1 MNFNECN
8 SLDRATRNNTLR
20 LLPWWQDK
28 RRRGTSPSMH
38 TRPPMQRRVWKKKER
53 EKEKKLKKTR
63 GKRRPTLRM
72 LFRRRG
78 MLGFD
83 YLDFQ
88 ILSDRSVQ
96 IHDHWY
102 CCCSVD
108 KMTHSSS
115 NGCLV
120 TVQILLCSGRL
131 VPSCILKV
139 Y

>member
-1 MNFNECN
+1 MNVTVWTAPHGTTRCDFYRGGRTSDDGAQAPRCILGLLCN
-8 SLDRATRNNTLR
+8 D
-20 LLPWWQDK
+20 
-28 RRRGTSPSMH
+28 GFG
-38 TRPPMQRRVWKKKER
+38 KKER

-96 IHDHWY
+96 IHDYWY

-120 TVQILLCSGRL
+120 TVQILLYSGRL

>member
-1 MNFNECN
+1 MNVTVWTARHGRTPGDFYRGGRTSDDGAQAPRCILGLLCN
-8 SLDRATRNNTLR
+8 DGFG
-20 LLPWWQDK
+20 K
-28 RRRGTSPSMH
+28 
-38 TRPPMQRRVWKKKER
+38 
-53 EKEKKLKKTR
+53 KEKKLKKTR
-63 GKRRPTLRM
+63 GKRRQTLRM
-72 LFRRRG
+72 LFRKRG

-83 YLDFQ
+83 YLDSQ

-96 IHDHWY
+96 IHDYWY

-120 TVQILLCSGRL
+120 TVQILLYSGRL